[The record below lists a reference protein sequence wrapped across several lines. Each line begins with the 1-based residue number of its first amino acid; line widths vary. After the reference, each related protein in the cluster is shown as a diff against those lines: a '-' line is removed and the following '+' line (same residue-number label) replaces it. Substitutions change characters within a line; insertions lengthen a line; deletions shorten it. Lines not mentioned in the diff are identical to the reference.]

1 MDSMFARNGKNKYS
15 VRAGKLKKNLA
26 EKKLTEFHDHLPAK
40 RNPNVQFETQV
51 KANVHLLKGVHLY
64 LL

>member
-40 RNPNVQFETQV
+40 RNPNVQF
-51 KANVHLLKGVHLY
+51 NVHLLKGVHLY